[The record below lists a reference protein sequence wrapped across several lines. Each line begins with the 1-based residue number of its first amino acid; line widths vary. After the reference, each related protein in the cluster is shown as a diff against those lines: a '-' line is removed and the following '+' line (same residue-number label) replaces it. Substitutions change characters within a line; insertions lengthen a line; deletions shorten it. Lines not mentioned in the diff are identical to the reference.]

1 MEGGRRKM
9 EGRGER
15 GGEKGGGR
23 KRGEKGEVRREGR
36 QKKGEGRSDYS
47 VEVVSCES
55 QLVLHVDLFIHTLT
69 FHSLGVSYRYMH
81 VYKIHLGQLTGDN
94 AAWE

>member
-1 MEGGRRKM
+1 MHDGCLRLYFIKTTSSTYIVRGGDGKGRRKM
-9 EGRGER
+9 EEGRGER

-55 QLVLHVDLFIHTLT
+55 
-69 FHSLGVSYRYMH
+69 
-81 VYKIHLGQLTGDN
+81 
-94 AAWE
+94 

>member
-1 MEGGRRKM
+1 MEGGSRKM
-9 EGRGER
+9 EEGRGER

-23 KRGEKGEVRREGR
+23 KRGEKGEVRRERR

-55 QLVLHVDLFIHTLT
+55 
-69 FHSLGVSYRYMH
+69 
-81 VYKIHLGQLTGDN
+81 
-94 AAWE
+94 